1 MPDMLV
7 KLYDL
12 PGLESDIQQQRA
24 AGIDIRRALSPE
36 KHIVVDWVR
45 TTFGDH
51 WGSEVDVAVNNR
63 PPSCFLAVQA
73 ETLVGFACYDSTF
86 RGAFGP
92 TGVLESLRGRGIGR
106 VLLLACLHDMLA
118 QGYGYAIIGSVGP
131 VDFYERTV
139 GATVIPDSK
148 PGMYR
153 GMLRR

>member
-24 AGIDIRRALSPE
+24 AGIDIRRALAPE
-36 KHIVVDWVR
+36 KHIVVDWVQ
-45 TTFGDH
+45 TTFSDH

-63 PPSCFLAVQA
+63 PPSCFLAVDSGS
-73 ETLVGFACYDSTF
+73 LVGFACYDSTF

-118 QGYGYAIIGSVGP
+118 QGYGYAIIGSAGP
-131 VDFYERTV
+131 VDFYERAV
-139 GATVIPDSK
+139 GAIVIPDSK